1 MDEPPAKK
9 ARVHFGSLEEQ
20 EKKRIAE
27 AAVSKTEDSDV
38 RSKGLS
44 AAVRAGIEAGNINI
58 ADGEKVDTPCS
69 RRGLNQTVRGGHFG
83 VPYSFE
89 LPGHRK

>member
-9 ARVHFGSLEEQ
+9 PRVHFGSLEEQ

-27 AAVSKTEDSDV
+27 EAIAKIEQSDASSK
-38 RSKGLS
+38 KLS

-58 ADGEKVDTPCS
+58 EAGT
-69 RRGLNQTVRGGHFG
+69 
-83 VPYSFE
+83 
-89 LPGHRK
+89 